1 MRNNIHF
8 ICLKIHCKWCG
19 KVVSKDSETLD
30 IPQDSVVS
38 NIYCS
43 TTQKVRYSLVGK
55 KRINALKLY
64 NMHLFNLSENC
75 GKNTNLAYRLD

>member
-38 NIYCS
+38 NIA
-43 TTQKVRYSLVGK
+43 QQPK
-55 KRINALKLY
+55 KSGTLWLERK
-64 NMHLFNLSENC
+64 
-75 GKNTNLAYRLD
+75 KD

>member
-1 MRNNIHF
+1 MRNNIYF

-38 NIYCS
+38 NIYFNNPKS
-43 TTQKVRYSLVGK
+43 QVLFGWEE